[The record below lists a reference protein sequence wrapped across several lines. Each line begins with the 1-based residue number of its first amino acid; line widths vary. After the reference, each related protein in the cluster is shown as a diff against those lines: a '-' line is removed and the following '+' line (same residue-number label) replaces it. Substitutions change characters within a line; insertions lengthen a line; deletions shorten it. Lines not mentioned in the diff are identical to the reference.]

1 MLVLQLLVAV
11 VSVTLWSGVSGLIHD
26 LVISD
31 DARPNFFI
39 ENFGFV
45 AGGHLVLN
53 VTGFKVSCLVFP
65 GKCSSNVAKRAKN
78 GHFFLSHS
86 PSLTGQWTAFCFQLG
101 KGGCGL
107 HHQAHRH

>member
-1 MLVLQLLVAV
+1 MLVLQLLL
-11 VSVTLWSGVSGLIHD
+11 SVTLWASVSGLIHD

-53 VTGFKVSCLVFP
+53 VTGFKVSAASSTESRFSWNTLVKRCQKG
-65 GKCSSNVAKRAKN
+65 GKKD
-78 GHFFLSHS
+78 FFLTLIS
-86 PSLTGQWTAFCFQLG
+86 GQWTAFRCQLG
-101 KGGCGL
+101 QGGCGL
-107 HHQAHRH
+107 HHQANRH